1 MDARLSWLILFS
13 IIIVG
18 MYLIIGLFGAKM
30 EKVKSLETFLV
41 GDRKEGLLIM
51 VAILLAGTFSG
62 FMVVGVPALS
72 YVHGIA
78 TYAVVPSY
86 FLLVIFAGYLVW
98 VPSNIIGRKYGYISC
113 ADLFIDRYESKFVGL
128 VLSIIWLV
136 YSIPY
141 MVGQIQS
148 AGALLQGY
156 TQGFL
161 PYWAGVAFLAATVV
175 LYIIYGGMKSF
186 AWVTLIQFFLL
197 LATLFIIQIVMG
209 HVTPGGFS
217 GAMQFVQQNHPE
229 LLTLPG
235 PKGYFSVP
243 MLIGWGLFM
252 GVGTTCYAH
261 LYPRMYSIKDSKTVV
276 KMLYVYII
284 TGAVVFFHWYCT
296 GPMGRVLYPDLKNID
311 TFIPLF
317 VGQNMKPLLA
327 GIIAS
332 GILAAIL
339 STTAAILLSLS
350 GLVSR
355 EFYQI
360 LFKPKA
366 SNKELLIVTR
376 VSIALLGGISVI
388 FALLKLDLIA
398 YIVALSMSGMLLLA
412 VPIIGAFWWPRSNKY
427 GTAISL
433 IVGESFLAYALI
445 VGKFNP
451 SWGGTHAATW
461 AFLLTLVLFVVIC
474 LATPSSSEET
484 IEKFHGYLATK
495 LSRKP
500 LIQTKERAIDKD
512 KLTASR

>member
-1 MDARLSWLILFS
+1 MDGRLLWFIIFS
-13 IIIVG
+13 ILIVG
-18 MYLIIGLFGAKM
+18 IYIVVGLFGAKI
-30 EKVKSLETFLV
+30 EKVKNLETFLV
-41 GDRKEGLLIM
+41 GDRKEGLLMM

-62 FMVVGVPALS
+62 FMMVGVPALS

-86 FLLVIFAGYLVW
+86 FLLVIVAGYLVW
-98 VPSNIIGRKYGYISC
+98 VPSNIIGKKYGYISC
-113 ADLFIDRYESKFVGL
+113 ADLFIDRYESKFLGII
-128 VLSIIWLV
+128 LSIIWLV

-161 PYWAGVAFLAATVV
+161 PYWVGVAFLAGVV
-175 LYIIYGGMKSF
+175 ILYIIYGGMKSF
-186 AWVTLIQFFLL
+186 AWVTLFQFFLL
-197 LATLFIIQIVMG
+197 LATLFIIQIFMG
-209 HVTPGGFS
+209 HVTPGGFT
-217 GAMQFVQQNHPE
+217 GAMEYVRQNNPQ

-235 PKGYFSVP
+235 PKGYFSVS

-252 GVGTTCYAH
+252 GIGTTCYAH

-276 KMLYVYII
+276 KMLYVYIL
-284 TGAVVFFHWYCT
+284 TGAVVFFHWYST
-296 GPMGRVLYPDLKNID
+296 GPMGRVLFPELKN
-311 TFIPLF
+311 TENFVPLF
-317 VGQNMKPLLA
+317 VGQYMQPWLA
-327 GIIAS
+327 GIMAS

-366 SNKELLIVTR
+366 SNEELLAVTR
-376 VSIALLGGISVI
+376 VSIAALGGVSV
-388 FALLKLDLIA
+388 FLALLKLDLIA

-412 VPIIGAFWWPRSNKY
+412 VPIIGAFWWPRSTKY
-427 GTAISL
+427 GAIVSL
-433 IVGESFLAYALI
+433 VVGELFLVYTIFA
-445 VGKFNP
+445 GKLNP

-461 AFLLTLVLFVVIC
+461 AFLITLVLFVVVSLI
-474 LATPSSSEET
+474 TPPASEET
-484 IEKFHGYLATK
+484 REKFHGYLATK
-495 LSRKP
+495 LP
-500 LIQTKERAIDKD
+500 G
-512 KLTASR
+512 KLFKNQ